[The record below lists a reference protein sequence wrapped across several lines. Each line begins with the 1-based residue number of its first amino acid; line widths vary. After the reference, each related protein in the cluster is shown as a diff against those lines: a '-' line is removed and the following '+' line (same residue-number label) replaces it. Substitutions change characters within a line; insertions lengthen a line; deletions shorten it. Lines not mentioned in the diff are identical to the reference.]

1 MQLHFGSSG
10 KYGFEEE
17 CLESLGSA
25 NGPKTFQLFQ
35 KARNLG
41 RVVLVVTW
49 FWVCN
54 PLKPSHRM
62 AQLDVCACGK
72 TQLWE
77 AFEWLP
83 LACLID
89 DQILTVHGGLGD
101 GKWTI
106 AELSCVPR
114 PLNSED
120 FHTPERRWL
129 YNILWSDP
137 IPEDE
142 AMNEAAMV
150 FGVHSS
156 PRNASAVKFGWNV
169 TKTFCALNG
178 IGLVVRSHQCLEQG
192 RGFEIMHEDKLM
204 RVFSARDYE
213 EHRNDAAVLAI
224 KRTGDVSAPQLLV
237 RAQVLKSLER
247 FRGVRS

>member
-1 MQLHFGSSG
+1 MPGELGLCKRAQDFRLVPKGRACHTSVGTMYESYRQDIKACFSSI
-10 KYGFEEE
+10 
-17 CLESLGSA
+17 SA
-25 NGPKTFQLFQ
+25 GQQ
-35 KARNLG
+35 RIS
-41 RVVLVVTW
+41 
-49 FWVCN
+49 VC
-54 PLKPSHRM
+54 
-62 AQLDVCACGK
+62 Q
-72 TQLWE
+72 

-89 DQILTVHGGLGD
+89 DQILTVHGGIGD

-106 AELSCVPR
+106 AELSCVER

-120 FHTPERRWL
+120 FHMPERRWL

-137 IPEDE
+137 IAEDE
-142 AMNEAAMV
+142 NLQESGMV

-178 IGLVVRSHQCLEQG
+178 IGLVVRSHQCSERG
-192 RGFEIMHEDKLM
+192 RGFEVMHDEKLM

-213 EHRNDAAVLAI
+213 EHRNDGAVLSI
-224 KRTGDVSAPQLLV
+224 ERRGNDDCRSPLTV
-237 RAQVLKSLER
+237 RAQVLKSLEN
-247 FRGVRS
+247 VRASNGTGI

>member
-1 MQLHFGSSG
+1 MI
-10 KYGFEEE
+10 
-17 CLESLGSA
+17 
-25 NGPKTFQLFQ
+25 TFC
-35 KARNLG
+35 K
-41 RVVLVVTW
+41 
-49 FWVCN
+49 
-54 PLKPSHRM
+54 
-62 AQLDVCACGK
+62 
-72 TQLWE
+72 

-89 DQILTVHGGLGD
+89 DQILTVHGGIGD

-106 AELSCVPR
+106 AELSCVAR

-120 FHTPERRWL
+120 FHIPDRRWL

-142 AMNEAAMV
+142 DEAMV

-178 IGLVVRSHQCLEQG
+178 IGMVVRSHQCSERG
-192 RGFEIMHEDKLM
+192 RGFEVMHDEKLM

-213 EHRNDAAVLAI
+213 DHSNDAAVLAI
-224 KRTGDVSAPQLLV
+224 ERSSSDDSRSRLIV
-237 RAQVLKSLER
+237 RAQVLRSLENR
-247 FRGVRS
+247 

>member
-1 MQLHFGSSG
+1 MPGELGLCKRTQDFRLVPKGRACHTSVGTMYESYRQDIRACLSSI
-10 KYGFEEE
+10 
-17 CLESLGSA
+17 SA
-25 NGPKTFQLFQ
+25 GQQ
-35 KARNLG
+35 RIS
-41 RVVLVVTW
+41 
-49 FWVCN
+49 VC
-54 PLKPSHRM
+54 
-62 AQLDVCACGK
+62 Q
-72 TQLWE
+72 

-89 DQILTVHGGLGD
+89 DQILTVHGGIGD

-106 AELSCVPR
+106 AELSCVER

-120 FHTPERRWL
+120 FHMPERRWL

-137 IPEDE
+137 IAEDE
-142 AMNEAAMV
+142 NLQESGMV

-178 IGLVVRSHQCLEQG
+178 IGLVVRSHQCSERG
-192 RGFEIMHEDKLM
+192 RGFEVMHDEKLM

-213 EHRNDAAVLAI
+213 EHRNDAAVLSI
-224 KRTGDVSAPQLLV
+224 ERRGNDDCRSPLTV
-237 RAQVLKSLER
+237 RAQVLKSLEH
-247 FRGVRS
+247 VRASNGTGI

>member
-1 MQLHFGSSG
+1 M
-10 KYGFEEE
+10 
-17 CLESLGSA
+17 
-25 NGPKTFQLFQ
+25 
-35 KARNLG
+35 
-41 RVVLVVTW
+41 VTW

-120 FHTPERRWL
+120 FHTAERRWL

>member
-1 MQLHFGSSG
+1 MCQVHHVACERFFFSS
-10 KYGFEEE
+10 F
-17 CLESLGSA
+17 
-25 NGPKTFQLFQ
+25 
-35 KARNLG
+35 
-41 RVVLVVTW
+41 VL
-49 FWVCN
+49 
-54 PLKPSHRM
+54 K
-62 AQLDVCACGK
+62 
-72 TQLWE
+72 

-89 DQILTVHGGLGD
+89 DQILTVHGGIGD

-120 FHTPERRWL
+120 FHTPEKRWL

-137 IPEDE
+137 IPEDGDIE
-142 AMNEAAMV
+142 ATTV

-178 IGLVVRSHQCLEQG
+178 IGLVIRSHQCLERG
-192 RGFEIMHEDKLM
+192 RGFEVMHEDKLM

-213 EHRNDAAVLAI
+213 DHHNDAAVLSI
-224 KRTGDVSAPQLLV
+224 QRSGNSEDSRAPLVV

-247 FRGVRS
+247 CRAAEASGM